1 MPKPKERAVIGWR
14 EWVALPGFGV
24 NSIKVKVDTGAR
36 TSSLHAW
43 DVEEFERDGEAWV
56 RFQIHPEQ
64 RRETPQVEVE
74 ARLKERRHVRP
85 STGRRQLRPVVVT
98 EMEIFGHRF
107 PVELT
112 LASRDAM
119 GFRMLFGSV
128 SSSTPRARTS
138 TVGASRALIASPLP
152 RNDEN
157 RNPVAQV
164 DAVLDLAFA

>member
-119 GFRMLFGSV
+119 GFRMLLGRQALRQRFIVDPARSYLNGRRIKGTDRIT
-128 SSSTPRARTS
+128 SSTQR
-138 TVGASRALIASPLP
+138 
-152 RNDEN
+152 
-157 RNPVAQV
+157 
-164 DAVLDLAFA
+164 